1 MRNWAKVQKRDFSRL
16 PKMGSVQAREQ
27 EQVSVSD
34 HAAREGGVQVGCQ
47 LLSTEF
53 YDYLF
58 VWISWMILIC
68 QEIV

>member
-1 MRNWAKVQKRDFSRL
+1 MRNWAKVQIRDFSRL

-47 LLSTEF
+47 LFSTKLYMITF
-53 YDYLF
+53 LF
-58 VWISWMILIC
+58 ESVGWF
-68 QEIV
+68 

>member
-1 MRNWAKVQKRDFSRL
+1 
-16 PKMGSVQAREQ
+16 MGSVQAREQ

-53 YDYLF
+53 YMITFLF
-58 VWISWMILIC
+58 ELVG
-68 QEIV
+68 